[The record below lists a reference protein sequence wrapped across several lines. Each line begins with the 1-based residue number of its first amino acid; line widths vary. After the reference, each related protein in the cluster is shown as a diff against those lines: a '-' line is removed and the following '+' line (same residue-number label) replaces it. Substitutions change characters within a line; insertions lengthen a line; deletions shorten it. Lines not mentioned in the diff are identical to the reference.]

1 MQKRQWLS
9 CELSRAD
16 FFSSVLDL
24 DLSSIFFG
32 DGTARTAIYYL
43 SRARIEFFVNV
54 FTPTKTAESQTKT

>member
-43 SRARIEFFVNV
+43 SRARKEFFCKRFYAN
-54 FTPTKTAESQTKT
+54 KDS